1 MVNSAIIVAA
11 DDNGLASLFGV
22 QVARRL
28 IIILRKI
35 GIESIYIVGRV
46 EPLRPLLTGLVP
58 DHAFLPSEGPDSA
71 LTAVDR
77 LGISEQ
83 ERVLVLKANHALDSR
98 SLGPLLQAGAEKKM
112 ASISGGANRGGDAA
126 YLACPSE
133 LLTVF
138 QALWSSEEKQS
149 RTGVAAAVASVD
161 EMPFSVDGTA
171 PSLRAA
177 ERRLVG
183 ALAAHTWADDGFM
196 ARHFDRRLSQLMSK
210 RLAHT
215 QIKPNQVTL
224 IGMSIGLTA
233 AFFLSLAGYWAH
245 LLGAFLFVF
254 CIIVDGVDGEIARLT
269 MRESAF
275 GHYLDIIT
283 DNIVHAA
290 IFVGIAFGLYHDT
303 GNHAYITALWALLG
317 GFILSLIAVYQ
328 CILRLTPQQLEQSP
342 KLVRLMA
349 FLSNRDFAY
358 LIALLALFGKLHWF
372 LIGASAG
379 SYLFAIGLWVLGY
392 LEKQKLS
399 PAFTKNGET
408 V

>member
-1 MVNSAIIVAA
+1 MVNSAIIVAP
-11 DDNGLASLFGV
+11 DDNGLASLFGIR
-22 QVARRL
+22 VAERL
-28 IIILRKI
+28 IRILRKI

-46 EPLRPLLTGLVP
+46 EPLRPLLSGLIP
-58 DHAFLPSEGPDSA
+58 DHAFLPSDGPDSA
-71 LTAVDR
+71 VTAVNP
-77 LGISEQ
+77 LEISAR

-98 SLGPLLQAGAEKKM
+98 SLGPLLQAGAQKKI
-112 ASISGGANRGGDAA
+112 AFCSGGGNRIGDGA

-138 QALWSSEEKQS
+138 QALWTSQPRESLTE
-149 RTGVAAAVASVD
+149 AVAVVAVD
-161 EMPFSVDGTA
+161 GLPFSVDGTA
-171 PSLRAA
+171 PSLRTA

-183 ALAAHTWADDGFM
+183 ALSAHTWADDGFM

-215 QIKPNQVTL
+215 KIRPNQVTL
-224 IGMSIGLTA
+224 IGMSLGLIA
-233 AFFLSLAGYWAH
+233 ALLLSFAGYWAH

-290 IFVGIAFGLYHDT
+290 IFVGLAFGLYHDT
-303 GNHAYITALWALLG
+303 GNHAYITALWILLG
-317 GFILSLIAVYQ
+317 GFLLSLIAVYQ
-328 CILRLTPQQLEQSP
+328 CILRLSPEELEKSP

-358 LIALLALFGKLHWF
+358 LIALLALFRKLNWF

-379 SYLFAIGLWVLGY
+379 AYLFAIGLWVLSY
-392 LEKQKLS
+392 LEKRKIS
-399 PAFTKNGET
+399 PVLKKSGET